1 MDTTTYT
8 LLFFIGLTLGVIAV
22 SAAIGL
28 VVAKSLDGKGAKGRS
43 DDMPA
48 DDGRSTQSDDPN
60 RL

>member
-22 SAAIGL
+22 AAAIGL
-28 VVAKSLDGKGAKGRS
+28 VVAQSLDGKGAKRRS